1 MWGIS
6 WEAKHLYLKN
16 PAHWKQTQH
25 SQGWDQLVQLLVQV
39 QDTQH
44 MDELLRLLLT
54 LHEQE
59 SLANRH
65 HIVRALLCSGKP
77 QRHIA
82 KNLHVSIAK
91 VTAGSNGLKQ
101 ISASLK
107 QLLHQHMN
115 SPTS

>member
-1 MWGIS
+1 MT
-6 WEAKHLYLKN
+6 LKEKGGLRLLKRG
-16 PAHWKQTQH
+16 ASLK
-25 SQGWDQLVQLLVQV
+25 GWDELVQLLAHV
-39 QDTQH
+39 QDRQH

-59 SLANRH
+59 SLANRYR
-65 HIVRALLCSGKP
+65 IVHALLCSGKP

-82 KNLHVSIAK
+82 KNLQVSIAK

-107 QLLHQHMN
+107 QLLHQHID
-115 SPTS
+115 SQKQ